1 MVAKHQLWDL
11 LNQVDPI
18 LTHYILKQSL
28 IISHNVRE
36 LSPHIVLAGGL
47 GSVILAF
54 FAKFCINLFRE
65 ESEKISQKM
74 RKLQIFFL
82 AQLCHI
88 FFSHEIQHRTAS
100 FRKIN
105 FREKNAK
112 FLGNPCLE
120 GGDFLS
126 SYTA

>member
-36 LSPHIVLAGGL
+36 LSPHIVL

-100 FRKIN
+100 FRKIH